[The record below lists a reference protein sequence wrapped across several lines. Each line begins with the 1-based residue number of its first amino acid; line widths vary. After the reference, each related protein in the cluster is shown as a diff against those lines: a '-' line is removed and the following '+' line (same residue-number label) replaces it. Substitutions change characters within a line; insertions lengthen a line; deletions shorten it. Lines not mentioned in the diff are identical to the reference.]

1 MEVKSRHVLS
11 KTFSLHNHK
20 ELNFDDNQS
29 TNHEKHLRELQ
40 EDGWPSQDMHGLQVR
55 SVLWGG
61 LPAVASAGAQKG
73 VQTLGKNF
81 GVALLL

>member
-1 MEVKSRHVLS
+1 MEVKSRHLLS
-11 KTFSLHNHK
+11 KTSSLHKHK
-20 ELNFDDNQS
+20 ALNFDHNQS
-29 TNHEKHLRELQ
+29 TNHEHLRELQ
-40 EDGWPSQDMHGLQVR
+40 EDGRPSQDMHGLQVR